1 MPIAHGVGSY
11 KKISAGFVGVGA
23 HPVGDCLCTPTPM
36 GDGFGL
42 LVAANRCAGFAGLGA
57 ERGAMKPDKIPHL

>member
-1 MPIAHGVGSY
+1 V
-11 KKISAGFVGVGA
+11 
-23 HPVGDCLCTPTPM
+23 